1 MEKTSSLPSLIN
13 KSRRGVIPS
22 IRYNNALYRVSNTI
36 IVSNTSSTMRGDAVS
51 IHGTINTQSPALLSS
66 IKIAYP
72 MSCGIIDERV
82 KLREIREQLHFTWEE
97 CLARPILEDIVIC
110 GTCGRR
116 SCHCPLENM
125 ITSVRGCY
133 LYDHMR
139 NFKCDNIQLTLHILL
154 PSRTPEVRA
163 AYDCVHKEHRC
174 G

>member
-51 IHGTINTQSPALLSS
+51 IHERINTQSPALLSS

-82 KLREIREQLHFTWEE
+82 KLRVNTRT
-97 CLARPILEDIVIC
+97 
-110 GTCGRR
+110 
-116 SCHCPLENM
+116 
-125 ITSVRGCY
+125 ITFYVRGVSGKTHPGGYRY
-133 LYDHMR
+133 LWHLRQTVLSLPTREYD
-139 NFKCDNIQLTLHILL
+139 N
-154 PSRTPEVRA
+154 
-163 AYDCVHKEHRC
+163 
-174 G
+174 